1 MTTLA
6 TRPPAVAGTFYP
18 GDPGALAETVDA
30 CLQLGARHAAGSQP
44 LGGAGARRIKAI
56 VAPHAGYRFSGPI
69 AGSAY
74 AALRDQAPSIRRV
87 VLLGP
92 SHRVWVDGLAVT
104 GADQWSTPLGSV
116 PVDIAARRRLVDAGL
131 AFVDDD
137 AHAEE
142 HSLEVH
148 LPFLQRALGSFELLP
163 LVVGRAEP
171 LAVANVLDAVWGGPE
186 TLIVVSS
193 DLSHYLD
200 HATATRVDRATAQL
214 VVAGDLAHLDS
225 DRACGAVPVRGLLL
239 AAKEHR
245 LRGELIDLR
254 TSGDTSGDRDR
265 VVGYG
270 AFAFTESDEPLALT
284 TLARQAIRRAL
295 VTGRPHRSAVSE
307 LPVAWREPRAVF
319 VTLHRRGA
327 LRGCIGTLEASEPL
341 GIAVARAAFGAAFDD
356 PRFAPVTAAEFAEL
370 DVVISVLDPPEPLVA
385 NSFAELRA
393 ALRHGDGLVVTA
405 PANRATFLPAVWD
418 DVADADEFLALL
430 WRKAGLAPGA
440 WPAGMVVERYR
451 ATVYAEG

>member
-1 MTTLA
+1 MTTVT

-18 GDPGALAETVDA
+18 SDAAALAETVDA
-30 CLQLGARHAAGSQP
+30 CLARGAHHAQGSRGFHRP
-44 LGGAGARRIKAI
+44 GRVKAI

-74 AALRDQAPSIRRV
+74 ATLRDQAATIRRV

-92 SHRVWVDGLAVT
+92 SHRVWVDGVAVT

-116 PVDIAARRRLVDAGL
+116 PVDRAARLRLVDAGL
-131 AFVDDD
+131 VFVDDG

-148 LPFLQRALGSFELLP
+148 LPFLQRVLGSFELLP

-171 LAVANVLDAVWGGPE
+171 FLVAGVLDAVWGGPE

-200 HATATRVDRATAQL
+200 HATATRVDRATAEL

-225 DRACGAVPVRGLLL
+225 DRACGAAPVRGLLL
-239 AAKEHR
+239 AAKEHGMR
-245 LRGELIDLR
+245 AELVDLR

-270 AFAFTESDEPLALT
+270 AFAFAESDEPPSPT
-284 TLARQAIRRAL
+284 TLARQTIRRGL
-295 VTGRPHRSAVSE
+295 ITGRPSRPSIAE
-307 LPVAWREPRAVF
+307 LPRSWQEPRAVF

-327 LRGCIGTLEASEPL
+327 LRGCIGTLEPSEPL
-341 GIAVARAAFGAAFDD
+341 GIAVAGAAFGAAFDD
-356 PRFAPVTAAEFAEL
+356 PRFAPVTAAEFADL
-370 DVVISVLDPPEPLVA
+370 DIAVSVLDPPERLA
-385 NSFAELRA
+385 ADSYAELRA
-393 ALRHGDGLVVTA
+393 AVRPGDGLIVTA
-405 PANRATFLPAVWD
+405 PANRATFLPVVWD
-418 DVADADEFLALL
+418 EVDGVDEFLALL

-440 WPAGMVVERYR
+440 WPAGTVVQRYG
-451 ATVYAEG
+451 ATVYAEA